1 MIFLGEL
8 PIITDL
14 IDFGH
19 VFLTPYEAGYVKTA
33 FPIAVFIHPIAS
45 LTLSNVYDKYYG
57 NWGIL
62 TVTIIRD
69 LTNINKYLF

>member
-1 MIFLGEL
+1 MVFLGDL
-8 PIITDL
+8 PIIKDL

-19 VFLTPYEAGYVKTA
+19 VFLTPNEAGYVKTS
-33 FPIAVFIHPIAS
+33 FPIVFFIHPIAS
-45 LTLSNVYDKYYG
+45 LTLSTVYDKYHG

-69 LTNINKYLF
+69 LTNIKYLF